1 MALSV
6 KETLRDAGCSG
17 NTARTI
23 EQLYQAG
30 HLQDALQ
37 QMRLLRCDL
46 LEEVH
51 QGQRKID
58 CLDFLIRKT
67 RNEMMKEERER

>member
-1 MALSV
+1 MTLSV
-6 KETLRDAGCSG
+6 RETLHDAGCSG
-17 NTARTI
+17 QRARMI

-30 HLQDALQ
+30 QWQDALR

-58 CLDFLIRKT
+58 CLDFLIQKT
-67 RNEMMKEERER
+67 RSEMKKEERER